1 MWKDAQGNILGCG
14 VVLFI
19 SAVLLFLND
28 QIGDFLASSQSLL
41 FLSLIGLP
49 LVLQIATGKVDLASV
64 GRCCIPAGI
73 FVSCLNTII
82 LMGNLASYATI
93 ISSIQNAFSP
103 IVLGIIYSYA
113 FSFFRKPNLSHTPHS
128 QNIFWISL
136 IASIIFLG
144 IFLHIFYISGSG
156 AQWGS
161 LFNPISLLIVLS
173 TIIATFIHPDL
184 RGKPSSQKLVSA
196 SLFACVISVAF
207 SIVLY
212 AVFISEA
219 LGGSL
224 EIGRMGYL
232 MGMIIFPIFY
242 AAISAYVASV
252 STGLRHMSNAE
263 ARRHDWYLVET
274 WLFFALIALPPLS
287 VLEMAQITSSQ

>member
-1 MWKDAQGNILGCG
+1 MWKEAQGNILGCG
-14 VVLFI
+14 VVLFV

-28 QIGDFLASSQSLL
+28 QIGNFLASSQSLL

-49 LVLQIATGKVDLASV
+49 LVLQIATGRVDLASV

-82 LMGNLASYATI
+82 LLGNLASYATI
-93 ISSIQNAFSP
+93 ISSIKNAFSP
-103 IVLGIIYSYA
+103 IVLGVIYSYA

-128 QNIFWISL
+128 QNIFWLSL
-136 IASIIFLG
+136 IVSIIFLG
-144 IFLHIFYISGSG
+144 ISLQLLYIAGSD

-161 LFNPISLLIVLS
+161 LFNPISLIIVLS

-224 EIGRMGYL
+224 EITRMGYL
-232 MGMIIFPIFY
+232 MGMIIFPVFY
-242 AAISAYVASV
+242 SAASAYVASV

-287 VLEMAQITSSQ
+287 VLEMAQIISSQ

>member
-1 MWKDAQGNILGCG
+1 MWKEAQDKILGCG
-14 VVLFI
+14 VVLCV
-19 SAVLLFLND
+19 STVLLFLNN
-28 QIGDFLASSQSLL
+28 QIGDFLASSRSLL

-103 IVLGIIYSYA
+103 IVLGVIYSYA

-128 QNIFWISL
+128 KNIFWLSL
-136 IASIIFLG
+136 VASIIFLG
-144 IFLHIFYISGSG
+144 IFLQIFYISGSG

-184 RGKPSSQKLVSA
+184 RGKPSS
-196 SLFACVISVAF
+196 
-207 SIVLY
+207 
-212 AVFISEA
+212 
-219 LGGSL
+219 
-224 EIGRMGYL
+224 
-232 MGMIIFPIFY
+232 
-242 AAISAYVASV
+242 
-252 STGLRHMSNAE
+252 
-263 ARRHDWYLVET
+263 
-274 WLFFALIALPPLS
+274 
-287 VLEMAQITSSQ
+287 

>member
-1 MWKDAQGNILGCG
+1 MWKEAQGNILGCG
-14 VVLFI
+14 VVLFV

-82 LMGNLASYATI
+82 LMGNIASYATI
-93 ISSIQNAFSP
+93 ISSIKNAFSP
-103 IVLGIIYSYA
+103 VVLGVIYSYA

-128 QNIFWISL
+128 QIIVWLSL
-136 IASIIFLG
+136 IAPIIFLG
-144 IFLHIFYISGSG
+144 ISLQLFYISGSG

-184 RGKPSSQKLVSA
+184 KTSSGSQKLVSA

-212 AVFISEA
+212 AVFISEV

-224 EIGRMGYL
+224 EITRMGYL
-232 MGMIIFPIFY
+232 MGMIIFPVFY
-242 AAISAYVASV
+242 SAVSSYVASV

-287 VLEMAQITSSQ
+287 VLEMAQITSS